1 MSDQQPLSTAERDK
15 LARSLIDVQL
25 GMTKAVDDPKAVLT
39 AGQPGSG
46 KSMIVR
52 SISVQFE
59 GVGGA
64 ITIDPDA
71 IRPNIPYMRE
81 RIAKGDLS
89 IPDAAYQ
96 DAGTIAAGMMKM
108 GAEANRNII
117 YDGTL
122 SNTFYAKQNA
132 DYLRTNSYRV
142 EIHGMAVDPDLSH
155 ARTYSR
161 REAEIASSP
170 TSFGRGVGDQFHDD
184 AVSGLVSTI
193 KALQDAGKVDA
204 IVLYDRTGQKVGS
217 ARLEEGR
224 WVPDKSMA
232 DELMKVHALPDQGS
246 RDEAAKTWGSAATL
260 MEVRNADPDDRRKV
274 EAFRD
279 AARALATPVP
289 GQQADSDKLATLRVT
304 EQPAGPRSVLS
315 PAKVQEELDKYLPT
329 ARLEAV
335 AVLRSAAK
343 AGATASEIEAA
354 RSDLNYLNH
363 AKGPAYQARLV
374 EQLDSR
380 DVQAVITR
388 NQTPLER
395 VRELGAAI
403 GAEIR
408 QRDPGQVA
416 KAMTAMEQTQF
427 QSAPARSVVAP
438 QKHADRQRPNQERE
452 RGR

>member
-25 GMTKAVDDPKAVLT
+25 GMTKAVDEPKAVLT

-46 KSMIVR
+46 KSVIVR

-59 GVGGA
+59 GMGGA

-122 SNTFYAKQNA
+122 SNTFYAKQNS
-132 DYLRTNSYRV
+132 DYLRANSYRV

-170 TSFGRGVGDQFHDD
+170 TGFGRGVGDKFHDD

-193 KALQDAGKVDA
+193 KALQDEGKVDA
-204 IVLYDRTGQKVGS
+204 IVLYDRTGRKVGS
-217 ARLEEGR
+217 AQLEEGR

-232 DELMKVHALPDQGS
+232 DELKKVHAFPDQGS
-246 RDEAAKTWGSAATL
+246 RDEAAKTWDKAATL
-260 MEVRNADPDDRRKV
+260 MDVRNADPDDRRKV

-279 AARALATPVP
+279 AARALAPPAP
-289 GQQADSDKLATLRVT
+289 GQQPDSDKLATLRVT
-304 EQPAGPRSVLS
+304 EQSAGPRSVLS
-315 PAKVQEELDKYLPT
+315 PAKVQEELDKYLPH

-335 AVLRSAAK
+335 AALRGAAK
-343 AGATASEIEAA
+343 AGASASDIEAA

-363 AKGPAYQARLV
+363 AKGPAYQARLI
-374 EQLDSR
+374 EQLGTR

-403 GAEIR
+403 GAEINR
-408 QRDPGQVA
+408 RDPEQVA
-416 KAMTAMEQTQF
+416 KVMTSIDLTQP
-427 QSAPARSVVAP
+427 APTRTVAAP
-438 QKHADRQRPNQERE
+438 QKQLDPQQANQER
-452 RGR
+452 GRSR

>member
-1 MSDQQPLSTAERDK
+1 
-15 LARSLIDVQL
+15 
-25 GMTKAVDDPKAVLT
+25 
-39 AGQPGSG
+39 
-46 KSMIVR
+46 
-52 SISVQFE
+52 
-59 GVGGA
+59 
-64 ITIDPDA
+64 
-71 IRPNIPYMRE
+71 
-81 RIAKGDLS
+81 
-89 IPDAAYQ
+89 
-96 DAGTIAAGMMKM
+96 
-108 GAEANRNII
+108 
-117 YDGTL
+117 
-122 SNTFYAKQNA
+122 
-132 DYLRTNSYRV
+132 
-142 EIHGMAVDPDLSH
+142 MAVDPDLSH

-193 KALQDAGKVDA
+193 KALQDGGKADA

-232 DELMKVHALPDQGS
+232 DELKKVHALPDQGS
-246 RDEAAKTWGSAATL
+246 RDEAAKTWDSAATL

-343 AGATASEIEAA
+343 AGAPASEIEAA

-374 EQLDSR
+374 EQLGSR

-403 GAEIR
+403 GAEIK
-408 QRDPGQVA
+408 QRDPAQAA
-416 KAMTAMEQTQF
+416 KAMAAIDLNQL
-427 QSAPARSVVAP
+427 APARPAMAP
-438 QKHADRQRPNQERE
+438 QKQSDPQQPSQE
-452 RGR
+452 RGRSR

>member
-25 GMTKAVDDPKAVLT
+25 GMTKAVDEPKAVMT

-46 KSMIVR
+46 KSVIVR

-59 GVGGA
+59 GMGGA
-64 ITIDPDA
+64 IMIDPDA

-122 SNTFYAKQNA
+122 SNTFYAKQNS
-132 DYLRTNSYRV
+132 DYLRANNYRV
-142 EIHGMAVDPDLSH
+142 EIHGMAVDPELSH

-170 TSFGRGVGDQFHDD
+170 TGFGRGVGDKFHDD

-193 KALQDAGKVDA
+193 KALQDEGKVDA
-204 IVLYDRTGQKVGS
+204 IVLYDRTGRKVGS
-217 ARLEEGR
+217 AQLEDGR

-232 DELMKVHALPDQGS
+232 DELKKVHSLPDQGS
-246 RDEAAKTWGSAATL
+246 RDEAAKTWDKAATL
-260 MEVRNADPDDRRKV
+260 MEIRNADPDDRRKV

-279 AARALATPVP
+279 AARALATPAP
-289 GQQADSDKLATLRVT
+289 GQQPDSDKLATLRVT

-315 PAKVQEELDKYLPT
+315 PAKVQEELAKILPT

-335 AVLRSAAK
+335 AALRGAAK
-343 AGATASEIEAA
+343 AGAPASDIEAA

-374 EQLDSR
+374 EQLGTR

-403 GAEIR
+403 GSDIK
-408 QRDPGQVA
+408 QRDPAQVA
-416 KAMTAMEQTQF
+416 KAMHALDTGSVEPSKARVEVPTITKQQDREQG
-427 QSAPARSVVAP
+427 
-438 QKHADRQRPNQERE
+438 